1 MAQPFYA
8 RKTTLKIG
16 PRMGQTVYSA
26 QATYNGT
33 ITSKQ
38 IAQQISQES
47 ALTQADVLA
56 VMERISHYC
65 QAHMALGYKIHLEGL
80 GVLYNKLETSGSVS
94 TPKEVTA
101 KLIKSIRPGFSPE
114 YTIINGSFR
123 YSLMPERT
131 DLVKVKSRMSDTTS
145 PDDGTDNT
153 TPDETPSDGG
163 SDSGSGTDNTG
174 GSGTDDSGNG
184 SNDSDNTDTPPFS

>member
-80 GVLYNKLETSGSVS
+80 GVLYNKLETSGSES
-94 TPKEVTA
+94 TPKEDTA

-131 DLVKVKSRMSDTTS
+131 DLVKVKSRLTDTTS

-153 TPDETPSDGG
+153 NPDETPSDGG

>member
-123 YSLMPERT
+123 
-131 DLVKVKSRMSDTTS
+131 
-145 PDDGTDNT
+145 
-153 TPDETPSDGG
+153 
-163 SDSGSGTDNTG
+163 
-174 GSGTDDSGNG
+174 
-184 SNDSDNTDTPPFS
+184 

>member
-33 ITSKQ
+33 ITSRQ

-101 KLIKSIRPGFSPE
+101 KLI
-114 YTIINGSFR
+114 
-123 YSLMPERT
+123 
-131 DLVKVKSRMSDTTS
+131 
-145 PDDGTDNT
+145 
-153 TPDETPSDGG
+153 
-163 SDSGSGTDNTG
+163 
-174 GSGTDDSGNG
+174 
-184 SNDSDNTDTPPFS
+184 